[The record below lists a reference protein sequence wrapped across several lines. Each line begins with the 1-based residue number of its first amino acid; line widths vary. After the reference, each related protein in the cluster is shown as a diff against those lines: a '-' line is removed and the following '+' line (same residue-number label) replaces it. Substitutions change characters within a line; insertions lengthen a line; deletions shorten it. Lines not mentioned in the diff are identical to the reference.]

1 MDEPA
6 NNGAKKMKSI
16 LGKLK
21 AMRLMANLS
30 QADLGREI
38 GTSHVTVG
46 RIENGKHDTGIQTL
60 VRWCEACGYEVEFK
74 VRAGR

>member
-1 MDEPA
+1 M
-6 NNGAKKMKSI
+6 GGV

-46 RIENGKHDTGIQTL
+46 RIENGKHDTGIKTL
-60 VRWCEACGYEVEFK
+60 LRWCEACGYELEFR
-74 VRAGR
+74 VRQGR